1 MKARRKMNFV
11 KRAGVILMVFGVL
24 SSLFGCSQTVDHG
37 KWTSLVVSNLSPDR
51 RDSYSFRV
59 NIAENGEMILYGY
72 CNDDENEYR
81 LDDGL
86 VLLQQTADKLRAME
100 IEKLPVKESKRK
112 FWQGGAVDTVERI
125 AQVTYEDGAELGII
139 LSNEQRAEIVS
150 LLDGELIASV
160 SAELHGEWD
169 KLWLSFTSDNYS
181 EWYDF
186 TLSMNDSGDWI
197 ASGYCSDDD
206 YNRYESE
213 NGIVLSAETMEAI
226 RGMRLERYAAVQ
238 KAAPDPEMDEVMTL
252 DGFSGGLM
260 LGFADGY
267 KEEKATPSEVDHA
280 VAALL
285 KKEFAEKADL
295 Q

>member
-1 MKARRKMNFV
+1 MNFV

-139 LSNEQRAEIVS
+139 LSNDQRAEIVS

-186 TLSMNDSGDWI
+186 EVKRNDTGEWI
-197 ASGYCSDDD
+197 GTGYCSDDD

-213 NGIVLSAETMEAI
+213 NGIILSAETIEAI
-226 RGMRLERYAAVQ
+226 RALKPERYAAVR
-238 KAAPDPEMDEVMTL
+238 KADIPDDLILLEGEIML
-252 DGFSGGLM
+252 DGFSGGLT

-267 KEEKATPSEVDHA
+267 MEEKATPSELDHA
-280 VAALL
+280 IAALL

>member
-1 MKARRKMNFV
+1 MALGF
-11 KRAGVILMVFGVL
+11 L
-24 SSLFGCSQTVDHG
+24 SSLFGCSQRADHG
-37 KWTSLVVSNLSPDR
+37 SWTSLVVSNLSPDR

-59 NIAENGEMILYGY
+59 NVSESGEMLLYGY

-81 LDDGL
+81 SDDGI
-86 VLLQQTADKLRAME
+86 VLSSQTADKLRAME
-100 IEKLPVKESKRK
+100 IEKLSTYSLKRK
-112 FWQGGAVDTVERI
+112 TWPFKAADAVERI
-125 AQVTYEDGAELGII
+125 AQVAYEDGTEFAIF
-139 LSNEQRAEIVS
+139 LSNEQRTEIVS
-150 LLDGELIASV
+150 LLKGELVAALSV
-160 SAELHGEWD
+160 EVHGEWD
-169 KLWLSFTSDNYS
+169 KLWLSFTNDNYS

-186 TLSMNDSGDWI
+186 TLTMNDSGDWI

-226 RGMRLERYAAVQ
+226 RGMRLERYAAVR